1 VERLLEYK
9 KFQAAASSL
18 REQFEKQ
25 SDCFY
30 RTAEPVEMVDS
41 ELYLEVSLFDLLKAF
56 SDIIDSQET
65 IEQKEIIFD
74 EVLVS
79 DRIAYIE
86 KIMSSQESVLFED
99 LFRENP
105 SRAVIIASFLAI
117 LELTK
122 MRRIKILQHR
132 LFGEIRIFRAEYGNI
147 PLEQGAET
155 NPAQGISE

>member
-1 VERLLEYK
+1 M
-9 KFQAAASSL
+9 A
-18 REQFEKQ
+18 
-25 SDCFY
+25 
-30 RTAEPVEMVDS
+30 DS

-86 KIMSSQESVLFED
+86 QIMRSQESVLFQD

-147 PLEQGAET
+147 PVEQGVELDQT
-155 NPAQGISE
+155 QEHSDKP